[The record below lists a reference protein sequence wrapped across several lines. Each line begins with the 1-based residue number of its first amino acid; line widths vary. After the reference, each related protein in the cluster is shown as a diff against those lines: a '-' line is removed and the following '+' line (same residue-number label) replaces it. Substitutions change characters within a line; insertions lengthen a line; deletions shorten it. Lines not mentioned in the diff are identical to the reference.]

1 MFVNQ
6 FTKDLQLEQS
16 ARARSRSI
24 RSSRFNAAVRT
35 PVCIIHADFVS
46 TTTIAGGK
54 WCPGAESNHRH
65 CDFQSR
71 VPLLSK
77 SLTFRRFSCVRAG
90 ILIISRISV
99 DVLRHWTHTGR
110 HSSELIVRTQ
120 CGHDMKPGSLSE
132 DTIKRLQAP
141 AWGNSITYFAG
152 ATVQGAKAPRGFG
165 VRVTASGARAF
176 ILNYRLRGREHRF
189 TIGAWPDWTALRA
202 VREARNLRQRVDRG
216 EDPLKGRA
224 PILATKSVSNVIDDF
239 MTRYVRNKE
248 RPLRSADQIQ
258 SAFDRLVKPRI
269 GKIGVYELRRSH
281 VAEMLDRVE
290 DEAGP
295 VQADRVRAYL
305 RKALSWYAERDDEF
319 NLNAAF
325 VRVVARANPKERART
340 RVLSDDELR
349 IVWPLLSEAGTFG
362 ALLKTLLLTA
372 QRRDEAANMTWMEI
386 GTDGTWT
393 IPAERYKTKRS
404 NHVPLSTAAL
414 GVIEAQPKI
423 DGCDYVFPSRTKTPF
438 SGFGKSKA
446 KLDKAILIDMRKR
459 ANKGAEIDPLPNWT
473 LHDLRRTA
481 KTLMARAGVRPD
493 ISERVLGHVI
503 AGVEGTYD
511 RHSYADEKRDALEKL
526 AAMIERILNPL
537 PANVE
542 KLGEHRARVQS

>member
-1 MFVNQ
+1 
-6 FTKDLQLEQS
+6 
-16 ARARSRSI
+16 
-24 RSSRFNAAVRT
+24 
-35 PVCIIHADFVS
+35 
-46 TTTIAGGK
+46 
-54 WCPGAESNHRH
+54 
-65 CDFQSR
+65 
-71 VPLLSK
+71 
-77 SLTFRRFSCVRAG
+77 
-90 ILIISRISV
+90 
-99 DVLRHWTHTGR
+99 
-110 HSSELIVRTQ
+110 
-120 CGHDMKPGSLSE
+120 MKAGSLSE
-132 DTIKRLQAP
+132 ETIKRLSAP
-141 AWGNSITYFAG
+141 AKGNSITYFAG
-152 ATVQGAKAPRGFG
+152 ATIQGAKAPRGFG

-189 TIGAWPDWTALRA
+189 TIGAWPDWSALKA
-202 VREARNLRQRVDRG
+202 VREARNQRQRIDRG
-216 EDPLKGRA
+216 EDPLKDRA
-224 PILATKSVSNVIDDF
+224 PIPTMKSVSSVIDDF
-239 MTRYVRNKE
+239 MARYVRNKE

-281 VAEMLDRVE
+281 VAEMLDKVE

-325 VRVVARANPKERART
+325 VRVGARANPKERART

-349 IVWPLLSEAGTFG
+349 IIWPLLSEAGTFG

-372 QRRDEAANMTWMEI
+372 QRRDEVANMVWTEI
-386 GTDGTWT
+386 GADRIWT

-404 NHVPLSTAAL
+404 NHVPLSNAART
-414 GVIEAQPKI
+414 VIGAKSKI
-423 DGCDYVFPSRTKTPF
+423 EGCDYVFPSRTNTPF

-446 KLDKAILIDMRKR
+446 RLDKAVLLYKQKH
-459 ANKGAEIDPLPNWT
+459 AKKGAEVGPPPNWT

-511 RHSYADEKRDALEKL
+511 RHSYADEKREALEKL

-542 KLGEHRARVQS
+542 RLGEHRARVQS